1 MKYLIKRDVCLSVSD
16 CCQTLVVFDLN
27 SGKSNSTFSSL
38 FTFHPLIFFPLSL
51 SLLHCFFWNILC
63 LYPSDLKMDNKA
75 NRRKWMSSCSSLGC
89 AAELKTKQNINN
101 NVFVIYHCS
110 RQHLLLV
117 QLTVSIWK
125 AFISDILLV
134 GHIIQKTVGGAFKE
148 YCCVE
153 VSLINLRYI
162 FICVLPNNHACCRG
176 SFTVV

>member
-1 MKYLIKRDVCLSVSD
+1 M
-16 CCQTLVVFDLN
+16 
-27 SGKSNSTFSSL
+27 
-38 FTFHPLIFFPLSL
+38 
-51 SLLHCFFWNILC
+51 
-63 LYPSDLKMDNKA
+63 
-75 NRRKWMSSCSSLGC
+75 
-89 AAELKTKQNINN
+89 NN
-101 NVFVIYHCS
+101 NVFAIYHYS

-134 GHIIQKTVGGAFKE
+134 GDIIQKTVGGAFKE

-162 FICVLPNNHACCRG
+162 FIYIFIIYLPNNHACCRG